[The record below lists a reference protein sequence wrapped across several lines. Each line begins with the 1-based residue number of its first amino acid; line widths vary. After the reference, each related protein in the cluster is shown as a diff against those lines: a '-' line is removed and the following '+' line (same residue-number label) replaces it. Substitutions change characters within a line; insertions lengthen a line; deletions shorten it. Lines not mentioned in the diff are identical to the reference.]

1 MTHEKNLIRPTF
13 LLDHP
18 IMLME
23 GMYIV
28 HWVYTGDVHCTQ
40 GVYTVHRGCTLYT
53 GDVHCTQEDVHC
65 KVDVHMGC
73 SLQVHS
79 GPIGIMAIT
88 QKS

>member
-1 MTHEKNLIRPTF
+1 MRMTHEKNLIRPTF

-40 GVYTVHRGCTLYT
+40 G
-53 GDVHCTQEDVHC
+53 DVHC